1 VTGGYDSLIVR
12 FAARVQAPLLQLYGL
27 YVLFHGHY
35 SPGGGFQAG
44 AALAASYLLPRIA
57 EGVETGNRGLT
68 TRAATTLSIAGVALF
83 GLTGLVSLLV
93 GGTAFLD
100 YSGLQN
106 LPGMPEGA
114 AARAWGTLTIEA
126 GVTMAVMGVMIT
138 LYDDL
143 IAPARK
149 EA

>member
-1 VTGGYDSLIVR
+1 VTGGYDSLVVR
-12 FAARVQAPLLQLYGL
+12 FAGRVQAPLLQLYAL
-27 YVLFHGHY
+27 YVLVHGHY

-44 AALAASYLLPRIA
+44 AAFAASYLLPRIA
-57 EGVETGNRGLT
+57 EGVEAGNRGLT
-68 TRAATTLSIAGVALF
+68 SRRATTLAIAGVALF
-83 GLTGLVSLLV
+83 ALTGLVSLLA

-100 YSGLQN
+100 YTGLQH

-126 GVTMAVMGVMIT
+126 GITMAVMGTMIT

-143 IAPARK
+143 IAPARR
-149 EA
+149 EG